1 MTTRSLL
8 LSCLI
13 VVATALIT
21 AQARAD
27 EHADARAIIDQ
38 AIEAM
43 GGREVLAQYKK
54 PVQYEYKGKALGGSG
69 WTDLTMKVTAVLPE
83 KFATEQESLNR
94 GNKVPFAIQFN
105 GKQIWTNN
113 VGPITDATR
122 VAGYRDKLY
131 AEWLATLLPLDDEG
145 FQLAPVDEIIIAGR
159 PAVGVK
165 VSHADRP
172 DVRLYFDK
180 VNFTLVKFSRQMQA
194 GVFDETYDDF
204 AELDGLVYPKKISY
218 IANGNK
224 IVELEVTEIR
234 FLDTVEDAVFENPK

>member
-1 MTTRSLL
+1 MTTRAFTV
-8 LSCLI
+8 LSFLI
-13 VVATALIT
+13 VVPIPPS
-21 AQARAD
+21 RAAD
-27 EHADARAIIDQ
+27 QADARMIIDQ

-43 GGREVLAQYKK
+43 GGREALAQYQK

-69 WTDLTMKVTAVLPE
+69 WADLTMKVTAVLPE

-94 GNKVPFAIQFN
+94 GKKAPFAIQFN
-105 GKQIWTNN
+105 GKEIWTNG

-131 AEWLATLLPLDDEG
+131 AEWLATLLPLDDRA
-145 FQLAPVDEIIIAGR
+145 FQLATMDETMIGGR
-159 PAVGVK
+159 SALGVK

-194 GVFDETYDDF
+194 GEFDETYDDF
-204 AELDGLVYPKKISY
+204 AELD
-218 IANGNK
+218 
-224 IVELEVTEIR
+224 
-234 FLDTVEDAVFENPK
+234 